1 MSRKNLV
8 FLFLLFIACASRL
21 SAEIIDVTLNV
32 GIVTPTISNGTV
44 HRTPPAPLQMMMDG
58 NVLYLP
64 SLQDE
69 YEVRLE
75 DLDGV
80 VVWQESVCAGG
91 EVVAVSC
98 QLTGCYKLV
107 LVRENISYY
116 AYLNF

>member
-1 MSRKNLV
+1 MSRKNLFIL
-8 FLFLLFIACASRL
+8 FLFFMVCASRVN
-21 SAEIIDVTLNV
+21 AEIIDVTLNV
-32 GIVTPTISNGTV
+32 GNVNPSNTSGNT
-44 HRTPPAPLQMMMDG
+44 HRTPPAPLQMKMDG

-64 SLQDE
+64 SLQGE

-75 DLDGV
+75 DLDGA

>member
-1 MSRKNLV
+1 MSRKNFVIL
-8 FLFLLFIACASRL
+8 FLFFMVCASKV
-21 SAEIIDVTLNV
+21 SAEIIDVTLNI
-32 GIVTPTISNGTV
+32 GIVDPSNISGNT